1 MLYSAR
7 RVSASNSLE
16 IIIYKHFLDNAIR
29 YSLNRQLHWFFHYII
44 MTSHR
49 VIRATVRQICFGSRQ
64 KYLELVLLS
73 QEVSV
78 YIFITFSIDIITA
91 KAVLSHYALFENVVC
106 CVISLVKKEQ
116 LYCSI
121 RLPFGYF

>member
-1 MLYSAR
+1 
-7 RVSASNSLE
+7 
-16 IIIYKHFLDNAIR
+16 
-29 YSLNRQLHWFFHYII
+29 

-64 KYLELVLLS
+64 KYLEFVLLS